1 MKNRRTFLKTAC
13 KPIVLA
19 TLGIPILEA
28 CSAEEISSSTPPTT
42 SVPSNQTK
50 DPVIINLG
58 NSLFSDLREVG
69 GWINYTA
76 ENILLVRISET
87 EVRAFDNRCPHQ
99 GNRYRWLYDGNLF
112 TFQYHNNSFSN
123 SCSGSLSCFQ
133 TTFEDNI
140 ITITFD

>member
-28 CSAEEISSSTPPTT
+28 CSAEEISSSTSPTT

-99 GNRYRWLYDGNLF
+99 GNRDRWVYDGNRF
-112 TFQYHNNSFSN
+112 TCQYHNNSFSN